1 MNRWVK
7 KVRHE
12 NGAMPE
18 VELRCTDGYSLS
30 VHGMAYDAEAKELV
44 LRFRVDPEVSKNQ
57 LTDHPTNP

>member
-1 MNRWVK
+1 
-7 KVRHE
+7 
-12 NGAMPE
+12 MPE